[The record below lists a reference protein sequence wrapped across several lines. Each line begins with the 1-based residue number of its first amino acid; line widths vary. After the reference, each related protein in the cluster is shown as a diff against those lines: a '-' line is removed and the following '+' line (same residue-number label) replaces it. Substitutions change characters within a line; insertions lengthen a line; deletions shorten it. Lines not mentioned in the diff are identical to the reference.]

1 MNISPIQANNNN
13 GNIPIIFTQG
23 DICMKITQKQY
34 SEMVKKASPGSK
46 SWIDIPCAFVIG
58 GLICVIGQG
67 FTELYSYL
75 GYDDR
80 TASAWCTITL
90 VFLSA
95 LLTGLG
101 VYEKIAKHGGAGTL
115 VPVTGF
121 ANAVASPAVEFKS
134 EGYVLGLGAKIFII
148 AGPVIL
154 YGTAASVIYGL
165 IYYFFLK

>member
-1 MNISPIQANNNN
+1 MPVS
-13 GNIPIIFTQG
+13 
-23 DICMKITQKQY
+23 QKEY
-34 SEMVKKASPGSK
+34 GEMVKKASPNSK
-46 SWIDIPCAFVIG
+46 SCIDIPCAFVIG
-58 GLICVIGQG
+58 GLICVIGQALTD
-67 FTELYSYL
+67 FYSYL
-75 GYDDR
+75 GFDDR
-80 TASAWCTITL
+80 TSAAWCTVTL

-134 EGYVLGLGAKIFII
+134 EGVILGLGAKIFII

-154 YGTAASVIYGL
+154 YGTAASVLYGL
-165 IYYFFLK
+165 IYYFLLR

>member
-1 MNISPIQANNNN
+1 MPVS
-13 GNIPIIFTQG
+13 
-23 DICMKITQKQY
+23 QKEY
-34 SEMVKKASPGSK
+34 GEMVKKASPNSK
-46 SWIDIPCAFVIG
+46 SCIDIPCAFVIG
-58 GLICVIGQG
+58 GLICVIGQVLTD
-67 FTELYSYL
+67 FYSYL
-75 GYDDR
+75 GFDDR
-80 TASAWCTITL
+80 TSAAWCTVTL

-134 EGYVLGLGAKIFII
+134 EGYILGLGAKIFII

-154 YGTAASVIYGL
+154 YGTAASVLYGL
-165 IYYFFLK
+165 IYYFFLR

>member
-1 MNISPIQANNNN
+1 MPVS
-13 GNIPIIFTQG
+13 
-23 DICMKITQKQY
+23 QKEY
-34 SEMVKKASPGSK
+34 GEMVKKASPNSK
-46 SWIDIPCAFVIG
+46 SCIDIPCAFVIG
-58 GLICVIGQG
+58 GLICVIGQALTD
-67 FTELYSYL
+67 FYSYL
-75 GYDDR
+75 GFDDR
-80 TASAWCTITL
+80 TSAAWCTVTL

-134 EGYVLGLGAKIFII
+134 EGFILGLGAKIFII

-154 YGTAASVIYGL
+154 YGTSASVLYGL
-165 IYYFFLK
+165 IYYFLLR

>member
-1 MNISPIQANNNN
+1 MPVS
-13 GNIPIIFTQG
+13 
-23 DICMKITQKQY
+23 QKEY
-34 SEMVKKASPGSK
+34 GEMVKKASPSSK
-46 SWIDIPCAFVIG
+46 SCIDIPCAFVIG
-58 GLICVIGQG
+58 GLICVIGQALTDFYSCLG
-67 FTELYSYL
+67 F
-75 GYDDR
+75 DDR
-80 TASAWCTITL
+80 TSAAWCTVTL

-134 EGYVLGLGAKIFII
+134 EGFILGLGAKIFII

-154 YGTAASVIYGL
+154 YGTAASVLYGL
-165 IYYFFLK
+165 IYYFLLR

>member
-1 MNISPIQANNNN
+1 MPVS
-13 GNIPIIFTQG
+13 
-23 DICMKITQKQY
+23 QKEY
-34 SEMVKKASPGSK
+34 GEMVKKSSPNSK
-46 SWIDIPCAFVIG
+46 SCIDIPCAFVIG
-58 GLICVIGQG
+58 GLISVIGQALTD
-67 FTELYSYL
+67 FYSYL
-75 GYDDR
+75 GFDDR
-80 TASAWCTITL
+80 TSAAWCTVTL

-134 EGYVLGLGAKIFII
+134 EGFILGLGAKIFII

-154 YGTAASVIYGL
+154 YGTAASVLYGL
-165 IYYFFLK
+165 IYYFLLR

>member
-1 MNISPIQANNNN
+1 MN
-13 GNIPIIFTQG
+13 
-23 DICMKITQKQY
+23 DIMPVSQKEY
-34 SEMVKKASPGSK
+34 GEMVKIASPISK
-46 SWIDIPCAFVIG
+46 SSIDIHRAFVIG
-58 GLICVIGQG
+58 GLICVLGQALTD
-67 FTELYSYL
+67 FYSYL
-75 GYDDR
+75 GFDDR
-80 TASAWCTITL
+80 TSAAWCTVTL

-134 EGYVLGLGAKIFII
+134 EGFILGLGAKIFII

-154 YGTAASVIYGL
+154 YGTAASVLYGL
-165 IYYFFLK
+165 IYYFLLR

>member
-1 MNISPIQANNNN
+1 MPVS
-13 GNIPIIFTQG
+13 
-23 DICMKITQKQY
+23 QKEY
-34 SEMVKKASPGSK
+34 GEMVKKASPNSK
-46 SWIDIPCAFVIG
+46 SCIDIPCAFVIG
-58 GLICVIGQG
+58 GLVCVIGQALTD
-67 FTELYSYL
+67 FYSYL
-75 GYDDR
+75 GFDDR
-80 TASAWCTITL
+80 TSAAWCTVTL

-134 EGYVLGLGAKIFII
+134 EGFILGLGAKIFII

-154 YGTAASVIYGL
+154 YGTAASVLYGL
-165 IYYFFLK
+165 IYYFLLR

>member
-1 MNISPIQANNNN
+1 MPVS
-13 GNIPIIFTQG
+13 
-23 DICMKITQKQY
+23 QKEY
-34 SEMVKKASPGSK
+34 GEMVKKASPNSK
-46 SWIDIPCAFVIG
+46 SYIDIPCAFVIG
-58 GLICVIGQG
+58 GWIGLMGQALAD
-67 FTELYSYL
+67 FYSYL
-75 GYDDR
+75 GFDDR
-80 TASAWCTITL
+80 TSAAWCTVTL

-134 EGYVLGLGAKIFII
+134 EGFILGLGAKIFII

-154 YGTAASVIYGL
+154 YGTAASVLYGL
-165 IYYFFLK
+165 IYYFLLR

>member
-1 MNISPIQANNNN
+1 MPVS
-13 GNIPIIFTQG
+13 
-23 DICMKITQKQY
+23 QKEY
-34 SEMVKKASPGSK
+34 GEMVKKASPNSK
-46 SWIDIPCAFVIG
+46 SYIDIPCAFVIG
-58 GLICVIGQG
+58 GLICVIGQALTD
-67 FTELYSYL
+67 FYSYL
-75 GYDDR
+75 GFDDR
-80 TASAWCTITL
+80 TSAAWCTVTL

-134 EGYVLGLGAKIFII
+134 EGFILGLGAKIFII

-154 YGTAASVIYGL
+154 YGTAASVLYGL
-165 IYYFFLK
+165 IYYFLLR

>member
-1 MNISPIQANNNN
+1 MPVS
-13 GNIPIIFTQG
+13 
-23 DICMKITQKQY
+23 QKEY
-34 SEMVKKASPGSK
+34 GEMVKKASSNSK
-46 SWIDIPCAFVIG
+46 SCIDIPCAFVIG
-58 GLICVIGQG
+58 GLICVIGQALTD
-67 FTELYSYL
+67 FYSYL
-75 GYDDR
+75 GFDDR
-80 TASAWCTITL
+80 TSAAWCTVTL

-134 EGYVLGLGAKIFII
+134 EGYILGLGAKIFII

-154 YGTAASVIYGL
+154 YGTAASMLYGL

>member
-1 MNISPIQANNNN
+1 MPVS
-13 GNIPIIFTQG
+13 
-23 DICMKITQKQY
+23 QKGY
-34 SEMVKKASPGSK
+34 GEMVKKASPNSK
-46 SWIDIPCAFVIG
+46 SCIDIPCAFVIG
-58 GLICVIGQG
+58 GLICVIGQALTD
-67 FTELYSYL
+67 FYSYL
-75 GYDDR
+75 GFDDR
-80 TASAWCTITL
+80 TSAAWCTVTL

-134 EGYVLGLGAKIFII
+134 EGFILGLGAKIFII

-154 YGTAASVIYGL
+154 YGTAASVLYGL
-165 IYYFFLK
+165 IYYFLLR

>member
-1 MNISPIQANNNN
+1 
-13 GNIPIIFTQG
+13 
-23 DICMKITQKQY
+23 MKISQKQY
-34 SEMVKKASPGSK
+34 SEMVKKASPDSK
-46 SWIDIPCAFVIG
+46 CYRDVPLAFLIG

-67 FTELYSYL
+67 LTDLYSNM
-75 GYDDR
+75 GFDNR
-80 TASAWCTITL
+80 TASAFCTMTL

-95 LLTGLG
+95 LFTGLG
-101 VYEKIAKHGGAGTL
+101 LYEKLAKYGGAGTL

-154 YGTAASVIYGL
+154 YGTAASVLYGL
-165 IYYFFLK
+165 IYYFFLR

>member
-1 MNISPIQANNNN
+1 MPVS
-13 GNIPIIFTQG
+13 
-23 DICMKITQKQY
+23 QKEY
-34 SEMVKKASPGSK
+34 GEMVKKASPNSK
-46 SWIDIPCAFVIG
+46 SCIDIPCAFVIG
-58 GLICVIGQG
+58 GLICVIGQALTD
-67 FTELYSYL
+67 FYSYL
-75 GYDDR
+75 GFDDR
-80 TASAWCTITL
+80 TSAAWCTITL

-134 EGYVLGLGAKIFII
+134 EGFILGLGAKIFII

-154 YGTAASVIYGL
+154 YGTAASVLYGL
-165 IYYFFLK
+165 IYYFFLR

>member
-1 MNISPIQANNNN
+1 MPVS
-13 GNIPIIFTQG
+13 
-23 DICMKITQKQY
+23 QKEY
-34 SEMVKKASPGSK
+34 GEMVKKASPNSK
-46 SWIDIPCAFVIG
+46 SCIDIPCAFVIG
-58 GLICVIGQG
+58 GLISVIGQALTD
-67 FTELYSYL
+67 FYSYL
-75 GYDDR
+75 GFDDR
-80 TASAWCTITL
+80 TSAAWCTVTL

-134 EGYVLGLGAKIFII
+134 EGFILGLGAKIFII

-154 YGTAASVIYGL
+154 YGTAASVLYGL
-165 IYYFFLK
+165 IYYFLLR